1 MNGRMKNLVAVVTGG
16 GSGFGESI
24 CGRFADQG
32 ARVVVADVDAPAGE
46 RVARSLR
53 ARGHEALFAA
63 MDVSCSRGWV
73 PGDRG
78 GLGPVRPD

>member
-1 MNGRMKNLVAVVTGG
+1 
-16 GSGFGESI
+16 
-24 CGRFADQG
+24 
-32 ARVVVADVDAPAGE
+32 VDASAGE
-46 RVARSLR
+46 RIARSLR